1 VEVLLRNRTIVWFLL
16 VVIVL
21 GTVACSVSELSTRL
35 SAPGDAATGV
45 DTPTAEPAA
54 GAIIVEATPTP
65 LPAASLVPV
74 DVEEQLVVEIYAR
87 VSPAVVC
94 ITAPQRFGE
103 CIGSGFV
110 IDLDGHIVTNNHV
123 AEASGE
129 LLVTLADEHTVPAE
143 VIGTDPGSDL
153 AVLKIDV
160 SPQDLTVVELG
171 DSATLQV
178 GQRAIAIGNPF
189 GLERTVT
196 TGVISSLGRTLPRN
210 DSNYQLAEV
219 IQTDAAINPGNSGG
233 PLLNSRGEVIGV
245 NTAISSS
252 DGTNSGVS
260 FAIPVDIVKRV
271 VPDLIAHGRYR
282 HAWLGISGRTI
293 SAEMVEAA
301 DLPVETGVLI
311 FEVDPAGPA
320 AKAGLRGGSRQVI
333 VSNVPMLVDG
343 DIVIAIDQVL
353 VKGFDELVNYLASH
367 TSAGDQVT
375 LTVVR
380 DGNEIKI
387 DVTLEERP
395 GDR

>member
-1 VEVLLRNRTIVWFLL
+1 
-16 VVIVL
+16 
-21 GTVACSVSELSTRL
+21 VSELSTQL
-35 SAPGDAATGV
+35 SAPGDTSTRV
-45 DTPTAEPAA
+45 DTATAEPAA
-54 GAIIVEATPTP
+54 GMIIVEVTPTP
-65 LPAASLVPV
+65 LPTASLAPV
-74 DVEEQLVVEIYAR
+74 DVEERLLVEIYAR
-87 VSPAVVC
+87 VSPVVVC

-110 IDLDGHIVTNNHV
+110 IDLDGHVVTNNHV

-143 VIGTDPGSDL
+143 VVGTDPGSDL
-153 AVLKIDV
+153 AVLKMDV
-160 SPQDLTVVELG
+160 LPQDLTAAELG
-171 DSATLQV
+171 ESATLRV

-189 GLERTVT
+189 GLERTMT

-233 PLLNSRGEVIGV
+233 PLLDSQGKVIGV

-271 VPDLIAHGRYR
+271 VPELVAHGRYR

-293 SAEMVEAA
+293 SPEMVEAA

-311 FEVDPAGPA
+311 FEVDPVGPA
-320 AKAGLRGGSRQVI
+320 AKAGLRGGNQQVV
-333 VSNVPMLVDG
+333 VSSVPMLVDG
-343 DIVIAIDQVL
+343 DIVIAIDQVV

-367 TSAGDQVT
+367 TSAGDRVT

-380 DGNEIKI
+380 DGNEIEI
-387 DVTLEERP
+387 DVVLEERP